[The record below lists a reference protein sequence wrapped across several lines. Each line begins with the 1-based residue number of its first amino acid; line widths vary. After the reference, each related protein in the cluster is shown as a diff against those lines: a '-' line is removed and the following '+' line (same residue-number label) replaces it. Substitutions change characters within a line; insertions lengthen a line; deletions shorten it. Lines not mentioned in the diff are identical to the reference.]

1 MSSYLLPVPD
11 GISGRT
17 ELYTEDFEAALLL
30 ATDGKRRK
38 PIWSKPY
45 RADVTELLTERESVE
60 LQYILTRANTFGAR
74 LGPDGAAAR
83 PIICSLKGWFPRCG
97 WRNMNRTEPSE
108 REKDETLI
116 LILKTG
122 ISFCQKLH
130 V

>member
-1 MSSYLLPVPD
+1 MGDITEQGFPFYGAGVSYLLPVPD

-74 LGPDGAAAR
+74 LGPDGAGGSPYHLLPQGMVSEVWLA
-83 PIICSLKGWFPRCG
+83 KY
-97 WRNMNRTEPSE
+97 EP
-108 REKDETLI
+108 DGTL
-116 LILKTG
+116 
-122 ISFCQKLH
+122 
-130 V
+130 